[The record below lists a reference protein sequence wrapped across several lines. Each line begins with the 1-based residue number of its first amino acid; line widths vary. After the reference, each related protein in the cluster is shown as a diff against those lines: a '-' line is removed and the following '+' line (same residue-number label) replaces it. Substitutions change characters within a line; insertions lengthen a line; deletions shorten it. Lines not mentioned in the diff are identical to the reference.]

1 MNYLTAVHT
10 DVGIR
15 KKTNQDSV
23 LIETAATDYGQ
34 VLLSVVCDGMGGL
47 AKGEIASA
55 ILVKAFSNWFHR
67 EFPEILYKGMEANTL
82 RSSWTNL
89 VLEQNQKIKEY
100 GLNCNVSL
108 GTTAAAMLLTDH
120 IYYIINVG
128 DSRVYYLKDGITQ
141 MTVDQTFVQRE
152 MDLGRMTLEEAGN
165 HPRRNVLLQC
175 VGASSV
181 IEPDFY
187 VGVFEKDSVFMM
199 CSDGFRHVIQPEE
212 FYERLKPELM
222 VTEEKMKESAVYFT
236 ELNKSRREDDNISVV
251 LIRAY

>member
-100 GLNCNVSL
+100 GLNL
-108 GTTAAAMLLTDH
+108 
-120 IYYIINVG
+120 
-128 DSRVYYLKDGITQ
+128 
-141 MTVDQTFVQRE
+141 
-152 MDLGRMTLEEAGN
+152 
-165 HPRRNVLLQC
+165 
-175 VGASSV
+175 
-181 IEPDFY
+181 
-187 VGVFEKDSVFMM
+187 
-199 CSDGFRHVIQPEE
+199 
-212 FYERLKPELM
+212 
-222 VTEEKMKESAVYFT
+222 
-236 ELNKSRREDDNISVV
+236 
-251 LIRAY
+251 